1 MKVVLLIGLNFARRQ
16 WLFITI
22 MLTYVAGM
30 AGVIALHEQRP
41 ELMFYFQLQ
50 ASYVLGFGVLL
61 AAPAIQTDSK
71 SRRVLAVLSKG
82 IHRWQYLGGLLCGC
96 VMITALLCAAV
107 AVIVYALAT
116 QISIPTNGLL
126 QVVLALFLA
135 SAAAISVAL
144 FCSVVLHPLLATAA
158 ASVIL
163 LLPFLLEP
171 KGIYLPSAMFP
182 VYAIVHV
189 VKDYRFQAPGS
200 GLWQVASAA
209 AVETVVFWMAAS
221 VLFARKDVT
230 VASE

>member
-1 MKVVLLIGLNFARRQ
+1 MRAVLLMGANFVRRQ

-71 SRRVLAVLSKG
+71 SRRILAVLSKG

-107 AVIVYALAT
+107 AVIVYALAS
-116 QISIPTNGLL
+116 QISVPVNGLP
-126 QVVLALFLA
+126 QIVLALFLA

-144 FCSVVLHPLLATAA
+144 FCSVMLHPLLATAA

-163 LLPFLLEP
+163 LLPFVLEP
-171 KGIYLPSAMFP
+171 KGIYLPSVLFP
-182 VYAIVHV
+182 VYDIIHV
-189 VKDYRFQAPGS
+189 VKDYRFQTPGS
-200 GLWQVASAA
+200 GLWQVAAAA
-209 AVETVVFWMAAS
+209 AVETLVFWIAAS
-221 VLFARKDVT
+221 VLFERKDVT